1 MNAVYVIQLVNVSL
15 AVFSF
20 TIPEILR
27 KNYANNIIIQQIIIK
42 LTQILH
48 WLSSC
53 LTRKIGY
60 CWSPSTSNQNVFGTV
75 HIVTN
80 FNISFWCKHC
90 MANNIL
96 HLVL

>member
-20 TIPEILR
+20 TIPEILC
-27 KNYANNIIIQQIIIK
+27 KNYVNNIIIQQIIIK

-53 LTRKIGY
+53 LTR
-60 CWSPSTSNQNVFGTV
+60 
-75 HIVTN
+75 
-80 FNISFWCKHC
+80 
-90 MANNIL
+90 
-96 HLVL
+96 